1 MTTQGRHAG
10 EGGRSVLL
18 VDEDGAVLAQRL
30 RMQGYRVAEVTD
42 AAEGARLAMATP
54 PDAIVADLWSR
65 GISGV
70 QLCRLLGAE
79 PSTTHVPVVLRG
91 PDGHRAHFWARRAGA
106 AAYVPR
112 GRVGDLVRALVTA
125 IAVVPPSEAFFTEL
139 GPTIDLRDRVAA
151 HLDQALFDSVV
162 ASDVRALGAC
172 ETFDRLFDLLS
183 QFMVQVS
190 DYRWLAVTLDA
201 PRRLALHT
209 RATTRHATETEAR
222 SALGVP
228 TDAHLVVVED
238 DDAHA
243 DQAGP
248 APLIRRIALGASS
261 VGHIAMAPS
270 SEATGEDVRLL
281 EVVARELAGPLRVVT
296 LMEET
301 LRLATIDALTG
312 LSNRRAFVLDL
323 ANEMARAQR
332 HTRPLSVILLDVDH
346 FKRIN
351 DTHGHAS
358 GDAVLAAVGRLLS
371 RSARAGD
378 LVARWGGEEFVVA
391 LHHCDLDGAVL
402 AAERIRRDLE
412 ATTVE
417 SPTGA
422 VHITASMGV
431 TALRG
436 HETLDGLVDRADR
449 AMYRA
454 KSAGRNRVEVA
465 HQPCGDAVAAEE

>member
-1 MTTQGRHAG
+1 MTALCGQPGA
-10 EGGRSVLL
+10 GGRSVLL

-30 RMQGYRVAEVTD
+30 RMQGYQVTEVVD

-79 PSTTHVPVVLRG
+79 PSTAHVPVVLRG

-112 GRVGDLVRALVTA
+112 GRVGDLVRALATA
-125 IAVVPPSEAFFTEL
+125 ISAVPPSEEFFTEL
-139 GPTIDLRDRVAA
+139 GPAIDLRDRVAA

-209 RATTRHATETEAR
+209 RASTRSATETEAR
-222 SALGVP
+222 SALAVP
-228 TDAHLVVVED
+228 AEAHLVVVED

-243 DQAGP
+243 DPAGP
-248 APLIRRIALGASS
+248 APLIRRVALGASV

-270 SEATGEDVRLL
+270 AEATVEDVRLL

-312 LSNRRAFVLDL
+312 LSNRRAFVHEL
-323 ANEMARAQR
+323 ADEMARARR
-332 HTRPLSVILLDVDH
+332 HTRPLSVILLDVDL

-351 DTHGHAS
+351 DTHGHAG
-358 GDAVLAAVGRLLS
+358 GDAVLAAVGRLLG
-371 RSARAGD
+371 RAARAGD
-378 LVARWGGEEFVVA
+378 LVARWGGEEFVLA
-391 LHHCDLDGAVL
+391 LHHCDLDDAVVV
-402 AAERIRRDLE
+402 AERIRRALE
-412 ATTVE
+412 AATID
-417 SPTGA
+417 SPSGA
-422 VHITASMGV
+422 VRVTASIGV
-431 TALRG
+431 ATLLAE
-436 HETLDGLVDRADR
+436 ETLDGLVDRADR

-454 KSAGRNRVEVA
+454 KSAGRNRVEA
-465 HQPCGDAVAAEE
+465 AYQPCEDAEAAED